1 MSTPPQETGNS
12 NDIQGAT
19 HQTNPDIFLG
29 PRPQNFRPQRLGTS
43 CQKVYAFTS
52 LDSGSTPVTVSQDA
66 DRLISEIYRDR
77 DHVVQIDS
85 FRAIQDTAENDRR
98 RGFERAP
105 PIVAT
110 ELPVGNRVSLSRRG
124 FARRR
129 ALKSPAMIVL
139 GGGILAVEHV
149 VPLMRT
155 QSQICR
161 ASAEVVEYTVRPLN
175 PDPDNGSH
183 ER

>member
-85 FRAIQDTAENDRR
+85 FRAMCAVLPTAPSTPSLRSSNDTTWENHT
-98 RGFERAP
+98 G
-105 PIVAT
+105 
-110 ELPVGNRVSLSRRG
+110 LVS
-124 FARRR
+124 
-129 ALKSPAMIVL
+129 
-139 GGGILAVEHV
+139 
-149 VPLMRT
+149 
-155 QSQICR
+155 
-161 ASAEVVEYTVRPLN
+161 
-175 PDPDNGSH
+175 
-183 ER
+183 